1 MKKGKT
7 RRLLAAVLLL
17 VAVLSVGCGKEREKE
32 EAKGKEEGVYQIYY
46 LDSSGLGLNACE
58 YRTETT
64 ELEQLVGE
72 LAGQLLAAPADTEYQ
87 PVLSDRVQLLDITK
101 SDNILY
107 LNFSKDYDSMDPVR
121 EILCRAAFTKTLTQA
136 EGIEFISIN
145 CAGQPRLDS
154 YGNPVGVMGKSDF
167 IEGVSN
173 INSYEKEELTLYFA
187 NEDGTALVPETREVV
202 HSATTSLERLIV
214 EQLIEG
220 PMDDDKNSV
229 LPKDT
234 KVLNVSVSENIC
246 YVNFDSS
253 FLTGTLKTSE
263 KLPIY
268 AIVNSLTELQTV
280 SRVQII
286 VDGSQNVM
294 FRDVV
299 SLNEPF
305 ERDES
310 YIQRQ

>member
-1 MKKGKT
+1 MKKGKA

-87 PVLSDRVQLLDITK
+87 PVLPDRVQLLDITK

-136 EGIEFISIN
+136 EGKIGR
-145 CAGQPRLDS
+145 AH
-154 YGNPVGVMGKSDF
+154 V
-167 IEGVSN
+167 
-173 INSYEKEELTLYFA
+173 
-187 NEDGTALVPETREVV
+187 
-202 HSATTSLERLIV
+202 
-214 EQLIEG
+214 
-220 PMDDDKNSV
+220 
-229 LPKDT
+229 
-234 KVLNVSVSENIC
+234 
-246 YVNFDSS
+246 
-253 FLTGTLKTSE
+253 
-263 KLPIY
+263 
-268 AIVNSLTELQTV
+268 
-280 SRVQII
+280 
-286 VDGSQNVM
+286 
-294 FRDVV
+294 
-299 SLNEPF
+299 
-305 ERDES
+305 
-310 YIQRQ
+310 